1 MMFLVCLQAF
11 PETIDVVVD
20 LLFEHNPE
28 FKITK
33 NELKKLLISLHQAF
47 IFFLMVVFMTKL
59 MV

>member
-20 LLFEHNPE
+20 LLFEHNAE

-33 NELKKLLISLHQAF
+33 NELKKLLISQHQEL